1 MHRGI
6 VALVERTFSEDEANA
21 LLPQLNDMLPRLQ
34 QAFATFRDSTQDARR
49 RAASNGSSPEAVSE
63 KGGDYVQLLAEVTDM
78 GVILRDPQ
86 TGLCDFPA
94 VRDGEPVFL
103 CWRLGEERVGFWH
116 PRDTGA
122 AGRQPL

>member
-34 QAFATFRDSTQDARR
+34 EAFATFRNSAQDARR
-49 RAASNGSSPEAVSE
+49 RAATNGSSPEAVTQT
-63 KGGDYVQLLAEVTDM
+63 GGDYVQLLAEVTDM
-78 GVILRDPQ
+78 GVILRDPE

>member
-6 VALVERTFSEDEANA
+6 VAVVERTFSEDEANA
-21 LLPQLNDMLPRLQ
+21 LLPQLNDVLPRLQ
-34 QAFATFRDSTQDARR
+34 RAFATFRDSAQDARR
-49 RAASNGSSPEAVSE
+49 HAASNGSSPEGVTETGS
-63 KGGDYVQLLAEVTDM
+63 DYVQLLAEVTDM
-78 GVILRDPQ
+78 GVILRDPE

-122 AGRQPL
+122 AGRRPL

>member
-6 VALVERTFSEDEANA
+6 VGLVERTFSEDEANG
-21 LLPQLNDMLPRLQ
+21 LLPQLKEILPRLQ
-34 QAFATFRDSTQDARR
+34 QAFETFRDSAQDARR
-49 RAASNGSSPEAVSE
+49 RAASNGSSPEAVTE
-63 KGGDYVQLLAEVTDM
+63 TGGDYVQLLAEVTDM
-78 GVILRDPQ
+78 GVILRDPE

-94 VRDGEPVFL
+94 LRGGEPVFL

>member
-1 MHRGI
+1 VHRGI
-6 VALVERTFSEDEANA
+6 VALVERTFSEDDANA
-21 LLPQLNDMLPRLQ
+21 LLPQLNDLLPRLQ
-34 QAFATFRDSTQDARR
+34 QAFETFRGSTEDARR
-49 RAASNGSSPEAVSE
+49 RAASNGSSPEAATKTGS
-63 KGGDYVQLLAEVTDM
+63 GYMQLLAEVTDM
-78 GVILRDPQ
+78 GVILRDPE

-116 PRDTGA
+116 SRDAGA

>member
-1 MHRGI
+1 M
-6 VALVERTFSEDEANA
+6 ERTFSEDEANA

-34 QAFATFRDSTQDARR
+34 RAFATFRDSAQDARR
-49 RAASNGSSPEAVSE
+49 SAASNGSSPEAVTE

-78 GVILRDPQ
+78 GVILRDPE

-103 CWRLGEERVGFWH
+103 CWRLGEDRVGFWH

>member
-1 MHRGI
+1 M
-6 VALVERTFSEDEANA
+6 ERTFSEDEANA
-21 LLPQLNDMLPRLQ
+21 LLPQLNELLPRLQ
-34 QAFATFRDSTQDARR
+34 QAFETFRDSTQDARR
-49 RAASNGSSPEAVSE
+49 RAASNGSSPDGVTETGS
-63 KGGDYVQLLAEVTDM
+63 DYVQLLAEITDM
-78 GVILRDPQ
+78 GVIVRDPE

-116 PRDTGA
+116 PRDAGA

>member
-21 LLPQLNDMLPRLQ
+21 LLPQLNDVLPRLQ
-34 QAFATFRDSTQDARR
+34 RAFATFRDSTQDARR
-49 RAASNGSSPEAVSE
+49 HAASNGSSPEGVTETGSE
-63 KGGDYVQLLAEVTDM
+63 YVQLLAEVTDM
-78 GVILRDPQ
+78 GVILRDPE

-122 AGRQPL
+122 AGRRPL